1 MALKGIL
8 TTQLWN
14 QDFAGADAGAGYPAE
29 TADPEVRIDRTV
41 EQSMSEVS

>member
-1 MALKGIL
+1 MALIGIL
-8 TTQLWN
+8 STQLWH
-14 QDFAGADAGAGYPAE
+14 QAFAGAGAGAGYPAE